1 MSDTNPTPQP
11 GDFKRAGALLAGW
24 ATGDITAVHV
34 AIQEA
39 REANRS
45 FHLIAALAESNTRA
59 FNLRDPERLAMLRN
73 DIAKYALKENNQ
85 R

>member
-1 MSDTNPTPQP
+1 MSNTDATPKP

-24 ATGDITAVHV
+24 ATGDITAVQV

-39 REANRS
+39 RDVDRS

-59 FNLRDPERLAMLRN
+59 FNLRDPNRLALLRN
-73 DIAKYALKENNQ
+73 DIALYAMKENNNE
-85 R
+85 